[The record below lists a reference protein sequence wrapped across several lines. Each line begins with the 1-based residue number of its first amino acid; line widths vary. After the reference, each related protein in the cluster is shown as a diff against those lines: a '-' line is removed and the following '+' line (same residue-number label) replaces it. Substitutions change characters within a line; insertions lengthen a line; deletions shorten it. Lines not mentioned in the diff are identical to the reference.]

1 MSIRDLGI
9 INNLITK
16 PDGTGVLNGLLST
29 ASVTGV
35 VERVTGLNPARAID
49 TITNGVSSVFT
60 APNKTATSG
69 GKNLTGIIFN
79 PLEQFA
85 SYTPL
90 WTMACLTPQ
99 QFNNPVSY
107 RNSPAALQHVVFA
120 SAGRYDS
127 QRVQTLY
134 GTPEYYVNNF
144 TMQSVVASS
153 EKVGNSNAVKFN
165 FEIYEPYSMGILL
178 QSLEVAAK
186 KAGYVNYL
194 QNAPYVLRLDIQG
207 YDEDGKIYTTVK
219 PKFWT
224 LKLTSCKF
232 SVTESGSTYKV
243 EAIPYNHHGFSD
255 AINVAYNDVAI
266 AASTTKTGQF
276 DAGTV
281 GDLLVT
287 GEKSL
292 IRFLN
297 DNEEKLKKEKLI
309 TYPDIYEIQFP
320 TESNEFYT
328 NNPPLTTPPKAT
340 VDPNAAPPKE
350 AVAGASLGI
359 ETANFGRNAISTSD
373 LGFTQ
378 SQGGNFRFKKND
390 ERDPKTGKVKRDNMT
405 IDPKTRNFQF
415 AQGQSLTAI
424 INQVIVSS
432 DYAIAALDPNN
443 KQNGFIKWFKLDVQ
457 VQLQADKFD
466 PLTGDYAMKIIYR
479 VVPFLVHES
488 IFEPPTSASAGYNEL
503 EKKIKKAYNY
513 IYTGK
518 NVDILKFDIEIN
530 NLFYSGVNPSNESK
544 TGTAGDPNQQGVQN
558 NPQTK
563 VSAGKGDQSKEALT
577 ANLGRSRPRR
587 DPELLKST
595 VGGSTAGSTERQVAK
610 NFQESILK
618 GTSADMF
625 TLSLEILGDTY
636 WMIDSGMSNY
646 FSKPVSPGALITED
660 GTMNYEGT
668 DVYIYISFKTPVDLN
683 ENTGLYDF
691 PADASIESPFSGIY
705 RVVMCDNMF
714 NDGLFKQKLKCV
726 RMPAQPQD
734 FNGKALTQEK
744 QNSVNRVLEGK
755 VPDAKSPED
764 APQDTGPTTKAEAVA
779 SNNNN
784 NGWGEG

>member
-9 INNLITK
+9 INNLINK
-16 PDGTGVLNGLLST
+16 PDGTGVLNGILST
-29 ASVTGV
+29 ASSAATAVRT
-35 VERVTGLNPARAID
+35 TGLLAAKATD
-49 TITNGVSSVFT
+49 FLQNGTSSVFT
-60 APNKTATSG
+60 TPNKTAVAG
-69 GKNLTGIIFN
+69 GRNLSGIIFN

-85 SYTPL
+85 SYVPL

-107 RNSPAALQHVVFA
+107 RNSPSALKNIVFA

-127 QRVQTLY
+127 QRTQTAY
-134 GTPEYYVNNF
+134 GVPEYFVNNF

-153 EKVGNSNAVKFN
+153 EKVGNSNAVKFS
-165 FEIYEPYSMGILL
+165 FEIYEPYSMGLLL
-178 QSLEVAAK
+178 QSLEVSAK
-186 KAGYVNYL
+186 KSGYVNYL
-194 QNAPYVLRLDIQG
+194 QNAPYVLRLDLQG
-207 YDEDGKIYTTVK
+207 YDEDGKVYTTVK

-255 AINVAYNDVAI
+255 AVNVAYNDVAI

-292 IRFLN
+292 VRYLN

-309 TYPDIYEIQFP
+309 TYPDVYEIQFP
-320 TESNEFYT
+320 SASDEFFT

-340 VDPNAAPPKE
+340 VDPNAAQPKE
-350 AVAGASLGI
+350 AVGGSSLGI
-359 ETANFGRNAISTSD
+359 DSSNFGNNDISSSD
-373 LGFTQ
+373 LGFGQ
-378 SQGGNFRFKKND
+378 GQGGNFRFKNND

-424 INQVIVSS
+424 INQVIISS
-432 DYAIAALDPNN
+432 SYAKQALIPGN
-443 KQNGFIKWFKLDVQ
+443 KVNGFIKWFKLDVQ

-488 IFEPPTSASAGYNEL
+488 IFEPPTSAATGYNEL

-530 NLFYSGVNPSNESK
+530 NLFYAGVNPSNDSK
-544 TGTAGDPNQQGVQN
+544 SGKANAPDQQGVQN

-563 VSAGKGDQSKEALT
+563 VTTGKGDENKEALT

-587 DPELLKST
+587 DPELLKGT
-595 VGGSTAGSTERQVAK
+595 VGGDGSTSTERQVAM
-610 NFQESILK
+610 NFQNAILK

-625 TLSLEILGDTY
+625 TLSIEILGDTY

-668 DVYIYISFKTPVDLN
+668 DVYIYVTFKTPIDLN

-691 PADASIESPFSGIY
+691 PSDASIESPFSGIY

-714 NDGLFKQKLKCV
+714 NDGIFKQKLKCV

-734 FNGKALTQEK
+734 FDGKSLTQNPK
-744 QNSVNRVLEGK
+744 NSEMRTLEGK
-755 VPDAKSPED
+755 VPDAISPGD
-764 APQDTGPTTKAEAVA
+764 SPQDRGPATKAEAVA